1 MGWQPAISVPK
12 KILPRGIMHR
22 REAHIHFCGATV
34 WVHFVLHR
42 SRGYKRGSYLPG
54 PVLDPGCNTPYDQ
67 GSNKMRAGNLK
78 SPYPSLFSLFKFSG
92 VKFLVSENCIKS
104 ESSSDLT
111 KTKARVMDSHLRRS
125 CSLEERSADSG
136 TANLSQWGRVYLAG
150 VGLHLN
156 SIVSTGKRSLLSS

>member
-12 KILPRGIMHR
+12 KNFLAGSCIGGFGCISCCIGV
-22 REAHIHFCGATV
+22 EG
-34 WVHFVLHR
+34 
-42 SRGYKRGSYLPG
+42 RGYKGGSYLPG

-67 GSNKMRAGNLK
+67 GSNKMRAGSLK

-104 ESSSDLT
+104 KSSSDLT

-125 CSLEERSADSG
+125 CSLEEGSADSG

-156 SIVSTGKRSLLSS
+156 SIVSTGKRSLLSSWGKRD